1 MIKGEVT
8 EQVKTFTCLETL
20 LAGRREEESEQSLV
34 NYNRNKWSVKGFCK
48 INQEGTTA
56 DIS

>member
-20 LAGRREEESEQSLV
+20 LAAGREEESLV
-34 NYNRNKWSVKGFCK
+34 NCNRNKWKVKGFCK
-48 INQEGTTA
+48 INQEGATA